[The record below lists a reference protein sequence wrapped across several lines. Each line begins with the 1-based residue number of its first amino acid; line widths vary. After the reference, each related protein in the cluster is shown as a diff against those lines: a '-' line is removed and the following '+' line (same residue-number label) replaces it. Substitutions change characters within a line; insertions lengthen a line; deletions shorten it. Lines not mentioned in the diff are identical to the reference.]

1 MSEAN
6 KKLVGQ
12 PPALTTLYTH
22 KGRFFIIMR
31 TFFSASLVVSFNWP
45 ALCFTLRD
53 HVRKTTTPLLGY
65 VESLAVPGPG
75 KPPGKILVNCGYCLR
90 KFIANPPCM
99 SPTQVTFQL

>member
-31 TFFSASLVVSFNWP
+31 TFFSASLVVSFNW
-45 ALCFTLRD
+45 AGLCFTLRD
-53 HVRKTTTPLLGY
+53 HVRKTTTPWICI
-65 VESLAVPGPG
+65 ESLAVPGPG
-75 KPPGKILVNCGYCLR
+75 KPPGKILVNCGYCLQ
-90 KFIANPPCM
+90 KLIANPPCM
-99 SPTQVTFQL
+99 SSTRVTSQL